1 MSIPGGLLEP
11 LQQHDTKSIPYPQW
25 LQQWLSHLTP
35 TPLFSKTPLQ
45 ASHIHTPLNHAAWV
59 HHLCH
64 HPHQDLVQYFL
75 QCISSGF
82 RVGFDG
88 TGTRSAKNNL
98 QSAVAH
104 PTVVD
109 DYIHHELSLERIS
122 GPYSPSMCPDVHIN
136 RFGVIPKNYQ
146 QDKWRLITD
155 LSYPSGSSV
164 NDGIPSQLCS
174 LTYVTIDDA
183 ILNILK
189 SGKNTILAKI
199 DIKSAFRLLPVHPA
213 DRYLLGMK
221 WRDQIYIDH
230 CIPFGLRSAPKLFN
244 LLADLLAW
252 IAQNAGVSYLIHY
265 LDDYLTMGP
274 PASTVCQHNV
284 DTLVSLC
291 AELGVPIA
299 TDKLEGPSTSLSFLG
314 IILDT
319 NRMEIRL
326 PPDKLARIQEL
337 LETWLPRKKANKRQI
352 LSLVGTLQH
361 ATKVVRPGRSFVS
374 RMYSTAAKL
383 REMYY
388 ITRLNKAFRSDLFW
402 WHTFL
407 QSWNG
412 LSIL

>member
-45 ASHIHTPLNHAAWV
+45 ASHIHTPLNHAAWL
-59 HHLCH
+59 HHLRH

-98 QSAVAH
+98 QSVVAH

-274 PASTVCQHNV
+274 PASTVC
-284 DTLVSLC
+284 
-291 AELGVPIA
+291 PIQCRH
-299 TDKLEGPSTSLSFLG
+299 PC
-314 IILDT
+314 ILMC
-319 NRMEIRL
+319 RIR
-326 PPDKLARIQEL
+326 
-337 LETWLPRKKANKRQI
+337 
-352 LSLVGTLQH
+352 GTH
-361 ATKVVRPGRSFVS
+361 C
-374 RMYSTAAKL
+374 
-383 REMYY
+383 
-388 ITRLNKAFRSDLFW
+388 N
-402 WHTFL
+402 
-407 QSWNG
+407 
-412 LSIL
+412 